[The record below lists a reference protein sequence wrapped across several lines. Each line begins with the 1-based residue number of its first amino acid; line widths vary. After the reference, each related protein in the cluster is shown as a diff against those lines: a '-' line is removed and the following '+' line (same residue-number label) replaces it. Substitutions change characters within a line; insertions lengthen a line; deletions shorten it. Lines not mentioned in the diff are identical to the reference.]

1 MEVPGGFEPPNNGFA
16 DRPLGP
22 LGHGTNQTDYSPDA
36 DGEFESELKR
46 PESFVPPSILSSW
59 RAQSSNTTRTLVGP

>member
-22 LGHGTNQTDYSPDA
+22 LGHGTPQWRLDYSPEA
-36 DGEFESELKR
+36 SEAFGVLG
-46 PESFVPPSILSSW
+46 
-59 RAQSSNTTRTLVGP
+59 N